1 MKPNRRLLEA
11 WQNGVRLRDAW
22 WTFAESPKKQL
33 FLEMESE
40 GLHLELERSLK
51 QDLTDRLYAGEFYA
65 IGVESEGGGGPV
77 YIPEY
82 YFLKT
87 AEIDW
92 DKGTVA
98 ALDKE
103 FYHVAVEGKREPAD
117 QTLTGPALVDPRLTQ
132 THLELEP
139 EDETLPS
146 EPVPSSESLNQGE
159 RQSRDEASPSEPA
172 PSRKRPTGRPPLV
185 PMVREVIR
193 ELVSNDAFAGLDK
206 WEIERRIRR
215 KARERFPTFFPKPDR
230 PTKNTINKALRL
242 VGWPAPPM
250 K

>member
-33 FLEMESE
+33 YLELESE
-40 GLHLELERSLK
+40 GLHLELQRSLK
-51 QDLTDRLYAGEFYA
+51 QDLMEQLYAGQLSA
-65 IGVESEGGGGPV
+65 IGVESENGGGPA
-77 YIPEY
+77 YIPGY

-87 AEIDW
+87 AKVDW
-92 DKGTVA
+92 DKDTVA

-103 FYHVAVEGKREPAD
+103 FDHVAVEGEREPAG
-117 QTLTGPALVDPRLTQ
+117 QTLTGPALVDPRLIQ

-146 EPVPSSESLNQGE
+146 EPVPSSESPNQGE
-159 RQSRDEASPSEPA
+159 RQSRGEASPSEAA

-185 PMVREVIR
+185 PKVREVIGD
-193 ELVSNDAFAGLDK
+193 LMGIDAFTGLAQ
-206 WEIERRIRR
+206 WEIERLIRR
-215 KARERFPTFFPKPDR
+215 KARERFPTWFPKRDR
-230 PTKNTINKALRL
+230 PTRNTINKALRL
-242 VGWPAPPM
+242 EGWPTPA
-250 K
+250 KK

>member
-33 FLEMESE
+33 YLELESE
-40 GLHLELERSLK
+40 GLHLELQRSLK
-51 QDLTDRLYAGEFYA
+51 QDLMEQLYAGQLSA
-65 IGVESEGGGGPV
+65 IGVESENGGGPA
-77 YIPEY
+77 YIPGY

-87 AEIDW
+87 AKIDW
-92 DKGTVA
+92 DKDTVA

-103 FYHVAVEGKREPAD
+103 FYHVAVEGEREPAD
-117 QTLTGPALVDPRLTQ
+117 QTLTGPALVDPRPIQ

-146 EPVPSSESLNQGE
+146 EPAPSSESLNQGE
-159 RQSRDEASPSEPA
+159 RPSRDEASPSEPA

-193 ELVSNDAFAGLDK
+193 ELVSNVAFTGLAK
-206 WEIERRIRR
+206 WEIERLIRR
-215 KARERFPTFFPKPDR
+215 KARERFPTWFPKPDR
-230 PTKNTINKALRL
+230 PTRNTINKALRL
-242 VGWPAPPM
+242 EGCPTPPT